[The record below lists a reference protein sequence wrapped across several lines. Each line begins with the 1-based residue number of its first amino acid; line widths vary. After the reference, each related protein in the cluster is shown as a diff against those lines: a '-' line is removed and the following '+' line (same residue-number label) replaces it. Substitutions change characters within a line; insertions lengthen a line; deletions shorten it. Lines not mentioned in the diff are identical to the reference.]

1 MVAGWLLLSAACTGA
16 AQPGTEP
23 SVAPMSTS
31 ATPPSGASAQ
41 PTTLARR
48 RSRTQVALVT
58 AELRNEL
65 VVVEHARVQLEDL
78 GQWPQRGPAGEGSR
92 APLLP
97 PGRMPPLLDTPAKL
111 VHQPA
116 LARAGRPHHTTVAA
130 RRASQTPVNWD
141 HSCSR
146 SSLRPT
152 NGVAGASRASRREPR
167 ATAAASGRDL
177 PLACT
182 GATSSYSM
190 LPIVALRVRAPT
202 STPSTGA
209 ADSSLAAVLTGSPTP
224 STRPSS
230 SNRNS
235 TCPVVMPIRTCNA
248 SRGRCSRRFSSC
260 CWTAALHGRPARSR
274 PRERPARRTGPSPRR
289 R

>member
-92 APLLP
+92 APFCHQAGCRLCSTRRRSSCTSRLLP
-97 PGRMPPLLDTPAKL
+97 APG
-111 VHQPA
+111 
-116 LARAGRPHHTTVAA
+116 G
-130 RRASQTPVNWD
+130 
-141 HSCSR
+141 
-146 SSLRPT
+146 PT
-152 NGVAGASRASRREPR
+152 
-167 ATAAASGRDL
+167 
-177 PLACT
+177 
-182 GATSSYSM
+182 
-190 LPIVALRVRAPT
+190 
-202 STPSTGA
+202 
-209 ADSSLAAVLTGSPTP
+209 
-224 STRPSS
+224 TRPW
-230 SNRNS
+230 RL
-235 TCPVVMPIRTCNA
+235 VVQA
-248 SRGRCSRRFSSC
+248 DAGE
-260 CWTAALHGRPARSR
+260 L
-274 PRERPARRTGPSPRR
+274 GPQ
-289 R
+289 